1 MYSFFSSG
9 KLTCCNGLTCSED
22 LPFNG
27 ARLRN
32 GKADT
37 LTDLLTVS
45 QEYFT
50 RQPALAEAF
59 PTAWSRVNSVIDVE
73 SPFVCL
79 MSAVKS
85 DPLHLDSPSANVLI
99 GLGWVQSRL
108 CLFVAH
114 EPTRA
119 AGAMSSGAIK
129 KILRAQKIALMQ
141 RLPVI
146 YLVESAGLDLA
157 NQAEG
162 FVDIGGV
169 FANMAKLSQAGVPQA
184 SVCYG
189 TATAGGA
196 YLVGLADFTIFLSES
211 ARVFLA
217 GPNLVNYAIG
227 ERTTAEQLGGA
238 AVHQASGLADSVVVT
253 EPEIA
258 PQIARWLSQQRLWPV
273 CKPTIL
279 PLSSQLDDQTSQV
292 LSEISGDYRRMFITP
307 ELLATF
313 LDEGFQEYK
322 SAQQD
327 SMMCFFAAIAGSPIG
342 VIANK
347 GPIDAAAACKT
358 AQFIERCSIA
368 SMPLLFVM
376 HTTGF
381 QVGRQAEMSGIIAAG
396 SRLIQAVTNAPV
408 PKITLQVGGAFGAGY
423 YAMCGRPFGADVVLS
438 WPTAKLAVMGPE
450 PGAQLWTSLR
460 VASAKKRG
468 VSLSAEEKKRCYAEV
483 YADFS
488 EKMAIDYTSSQL
500 WDDGVIA
507 PENTRAVVS
516 LWLDIFR
523 YRQLVPVQ
531 ASAFGLSRVG

>member
-1 MYSFFSSG
+1 
-9 KLTCCNGLTCSED
+9 
-22 LPFNG
+22 
-27 ARLRN
+27 
-32 GKADT
+32 
-37 LTDLLTVS
+37 
-45 QEYFT
+45 
-50 RQPALAEAF
+50 
-59 PTAWSRVNSVIDVE
+59 
-73 SPFVCL
+73 

-85 DPLHLDSPSANVLI
+85 DCLHSDSLFANVLV
-99 GLGWVQSRL
+99 GFGWVQGRL

-119 AGAMSSGAIK
+119 AGAMSAGAIK
-129 KILRAQKIALMQ
+129 KIVRAQEIALKQ
-141 RLPVI
+141 RIPLV

-157 NQAEG
+157 NQAAG
-162 FVDIGGV
+162 FVDIGTV
-169 FANMAKLSQAGVPQA
+169 FANMAKLSQAGIPQA

-196 YLVGLADFTIFLSES
+196 YLVGLADFTIFLSQS

-253 EPEIA
+253 EAEIA
-258 PQIARWLSQQRLWPV
+258 PQLTQWLTQQRQWPV
-273 CKPTIL
+273 CMPSV
-279 PLSSQLDDQTSQV
+279 PPMSSQLDDQRSQA
-292 LSEISGDYRRMFITP
+292 LSKISGDYRRMFITP

-313 LDEGFQEYK
+313 LDAGFQEYK
-322 SAQQD
+322 PAQQD
-327 SMMCFFAAIAGSPIG
+327 SMLCFFATVAGKPIG
-342 VIANK
+342 VVANK

-358 AQFIERCSIA
+358 AQFIERCSMA

-381 QVGRQAEMSGIIAAG
+381 QVGRQAETSGIIAAG
-396 SRLIQAVTNAPV
+396 SRLIQAVTNAPI
-408 PKITLQVGGAFGAGY
+408 PKITLQIGGAFGAGY

-468 VSLSAEEKKRCYAEV
+468 SPMTAEEKKRCYADV

-488 EKMAIDYTSSQL
+488 QKMSIEYTSSQL

-507 PENTRAVVS
+507 PEHTRAVVS

-523 YRQLVPVQ
+523 HRRLVPVQ